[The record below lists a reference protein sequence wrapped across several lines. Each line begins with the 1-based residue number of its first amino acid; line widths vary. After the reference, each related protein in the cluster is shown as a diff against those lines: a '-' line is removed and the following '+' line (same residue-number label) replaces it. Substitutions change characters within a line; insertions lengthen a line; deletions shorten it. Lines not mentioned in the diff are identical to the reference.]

1 MNPATLFKKSDTETS
16 VQKTP
21 AIQAYNDMVAEGIS
35 RSLKK
40 QKEGY
45 DAEIE
50 RNRAAGESIIY
61 KVRHAVTKALGN
73 TLGKTIRTKL
83 AERKPV
89 DYSRK

>member
-16 VQKTP
+16 VKKKPT
-21 AIQAYNDMVAEGIS
+21 IRAYNDMVAEGIS

-45 DAEIE
+45 DAEIAK
-50 RNRAAGESIIY
+50 NIADGESIIY
-61 KVRHAVTKALGN
+61 KVRHSVTKALGN
-73 TLGKTIRTKL
+73 TLGRAIRTKL